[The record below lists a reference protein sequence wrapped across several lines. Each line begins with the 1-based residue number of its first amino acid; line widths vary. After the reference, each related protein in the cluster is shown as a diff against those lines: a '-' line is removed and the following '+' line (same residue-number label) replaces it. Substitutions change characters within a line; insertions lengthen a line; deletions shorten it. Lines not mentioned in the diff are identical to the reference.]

1 MAENTATQRDV
12 ADVAADL
19 SGSRWWW
26 VAYGAFSVAAG
37 LAAIVWPDVTVEVLA
52 FLFGVQLLVLGILRI
67 VSALAAPSTVG
78 ATVLGVLVGFLAFLV
93 ALACLRAPDRTVVVL
108 TLLIGAFWLVHGV
121 ADVVQGVLGRG
132 GSGRAL
138 TIVGGLV
145 GVVGG
150 IVVLSSPGA
159 TAVALAW
166 ILGVFLV
173 VQGAVTI
180 VAALVVG
187 RGPTG
192 TALPRTEP
200 ATPRRPVTGPAAG

>member
-1 MAENTATQRDV
+1 MSENTATQRDV
-12 ADVAADL
+12 AAEL
-19 SGSRWWW
+19 SGSRGWWI
-26 VAYGAFSVAAG
+26 AYGAFSVVAG
-37 LAAIVWPDVTVEVLA
+37 LIAILWPDVTVEVLA
-52 FLFGVQLLVLGILRI
+52 FLFGVQLLIIGIFRI
-67 VSALAAPSTVG
+67 TSALAAPSTVG
-78 ATVLGVLVGFLAFLV
+78 GTVLGVLVGFLAFFV

-108 TLLIGAFWLVHGV
+108 TFVIGAFWLIHGV

-138 TIVGGLV
+138 TIGSGLV

-180 VAALVVG
+180 GAALVVG
-187 RGPTG
+187 RTPAG
-192 TALPRTEP
+192 TTLPRTDP
-200 ATPRRPVTGPAAG
+200 ATSHRSVNGPAAG